1 MSHTPSSRA
10 VTGSPIPTVTYGS
23 GGSFTISCSSLIA
36 ATPTECLDVVVA
48 ASEYPTW
55 NRFCRKCTIHFQ
67 PAGSS
72 SSDNLDKLQLGTQF
86 TFDVHLNQDDPDGSS
101 GRSTALEVSVLEP
114 IDEEDAGDS
123 GLRPSPPS
131 PATGTSRRKGW
142 RIAWKQRHSLLMPAS
157 MLRSERVQEFVE
169 VVAAD
174 GGWPETQYTCW
185 ETFYGVLAPVVRL
198 AVGRQVEQGFDA
210 WLSGL
215 KEKVEKTGKV
225 SA

>member
-55 NRFCRKCTIHFQ
+55 NRFCRKCTIDSQ
-67 PAGSS
+67 PAGS

-86 TFDVHLNQDDPDGSS
+86 TFDVHLNQDDSDGSS
-101 GRSTALEVSVLEP
+101 GRPTPLEVSVLEP

-123 GLRPSPPS
+123 GLPPS
-131 PATGTSRRKGW
+131 SPSLTAGTSRRKGW

-157 MLRSERVQEFVE
+157 MLRSERVQEFLE
-169 VVAAD
+169 VAGAD
-174 GGWPETQYTCW
+174 GGRPETQYTCW

-198 AVGRQVEQGFDA
+198 AVGKQVEKGFDA

-215 KEKVEKTGKV
+215 KEKVEKQGKE